1 MKLQARLLEIFS
13 FGLTVQ
19 TEGHTCG
26 KKKKKKKQFTISIVA
41 SWGAVSI
48 SSSGSSPRFTPS
60 APSRTELDK
69 SLSAPSGVVCQEK
82 IYI

>member
-26 KKKKKKKQFTISIVA
+26 KKKKKKKNNSQFRLL
-41 SWGAVSI
+41 
-48 SSSGSSPRFTPS
+48 PRG
-60 APSRTELDK
+60 APSPFPPLARRLA
-69 SLSAPSGVVCQEK
+69 LPHLHPLAPS
-82 IYI
+82 